1 MDEYDLSG
9 LNVLIID
16 DYQPMRVIMRNVL
29 YALGIKEISDAAS
42 GPDRRRRPLDID
54 GEERRD
60 DNYDYDEHKRTLN
73 R

>member
-9 LNVLIID
+9 LNVLIVD

-29 YALGIKEISDAAS
+29 YALGIKEISDAAC